1 MRVAILDDYQQ
12 ISLASTDWSTVRS
25 LGQIDVFAEHIRRT
39 EALVSALE
47 PYDVVVAMRERTPFD
62 ADRLGQL
69 PRLRL
74 LVTTGMGNTSIDLEA
89 AAARGITVCGT
100 GGIGSSTAELT
111 WGLILALLRHIPEED
126 KRLKLA
132 GRAGGAALGVGGSWQ
147 RTVGT
152 GLDGKRLGVV
162 GLGHQG
168 RRVADIGRA
177 FGMKVVAW
185 SQNLD
190 PDVAKKA
197 HAKAVSKEELFSS
210 SDVVTV
216 HYKLSPRS
224 VALVGAAELA
234 LMKPSA
240 YLVNTSR
247 GPLVDSAALLAALRS
262 GAIAG
267 AALDVYDVEP
277 LPLSDPLRSA
287 PNVVLTPHLGYVTE
301 ETYQVFYGDAAEDIV
316 AFAEGSPVRV
326 LTASLFLARRLPAR
340 VAAGQGQGTFEGRR
354 VPRRLDGVG
363 ETVVLAEEFGLG
375 LDDVLQGGG
384 RLGVCVEVLAG
395 GPGHVP
401 AVQGHL
407 HEEHRAY
414 VGGRGGVAH
423 DVACA
428 GPGFGG

>member
-12 ISLASTDWSTVRS
+12 VSLASANWSAVRS
-25 LGQIDVFAEHIRRT
+25 LGQIDVFAEHISRT

-47 PYDVVVAMRERTPFD
+47 PYDVVVAMRERTPFG

-74 LVTTGMGNTSIDLEA
+74 LVTTGMGNASIDLEA
-89 AAARGITVCGT
+89 AAARGVTVCGT

-126 KRLKLA
+126 QRLKRA
-132 GRAGGAALGVGGSWQ
+132 GRAGGAALGFGGGWQ
-147 RTVGT
+147 QTVGI

-162 GLGHQG
+162 GLGKLG
-168 RRVADIGRA
+168 RRVADVGRA
-177 FGMKVVAW
+177 FGMKVEAW

-190 PDVAKKA
+190 PDAAKKA
-197 HAKAVSKEELFSS
+197 HVKAVTKEELFSS
-210 SDVVTV
+210 SDVVTL

-224 VALVGAAELA
+224 TGLVGAAELA

-316 AFAEGSPVRV
+316 AFAQGAPVRV
-326 LTASLFLARRLPAR
+326 LTASLWCWFPAR
-340 VAAGQGQGTFEGRR
+340 VTAGQGQGAFEGRR
-354 VPRRLDGVG
+354 VRRRLDGVG
-363 ETVVLAEEFGLG
+363 EAVVLAEEFGLR
-375 LDDVLQGGG
+375 LHDVQEGCG
-384 RLGVCVEVLAG
+384 RWIVGAEFLAG

-401 AVQGHL
+401 AVQGRL
-407 HEEHRAY
+407 HEQHRAH
-414 VGGRGGVAH
+414 VGSRGGGAH
-423 DVACA
+423 DVPGT
-428 GPGFGG
+428 GPGLRV